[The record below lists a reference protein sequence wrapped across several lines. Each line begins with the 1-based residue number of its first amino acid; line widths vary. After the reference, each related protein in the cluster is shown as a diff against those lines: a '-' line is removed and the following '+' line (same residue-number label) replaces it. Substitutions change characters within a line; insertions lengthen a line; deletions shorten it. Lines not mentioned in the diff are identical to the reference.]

1 MDLPGVEH
9 DHDRG
14 LAFDLATLT
23 RRRAL
28 ALLGGGALAVLAGCG
43 SNDGDGASASTTS
56 TTAGGTSRTGAA
68 AGGCSTIPE
77 ETAGPYPGDGSN
89 GPDVLTADGIVRRDI
104 RSSFGSSTT
113 TAEGV
118 PLAIVLRLTDSTGG
132 CSALAGAAVYVW
144 QCDARAGYS
153 LYSEGI
159 EDENYLRGVQ
169 EAGADGR
176 VRFTSIFP
184 AAYPGRWPHIHFE
197 VYESL
202 ATATGGGTRIAT
214 SQVALPE
221 EACTAVYATAGYETS
236 ARNLAETSLTS
247 DIVFGD
253 DGGAAQLGTVTGS
266 VDEGYTVEL
275 AVAVDLPG

>member
-1 MDLPGVEH
+1 
-9 DHDRG
+9 
-14 LAFDLATLT
+14 
-23 RRRAL
+23 
-28 ALLGGGALAVLAGCG
+28 
-43 SNDGDGASASTTS
+43 
-56 TTAGGTSRTGAA
+56 
-68 AGGCSTIPE
+68 
-77 ETAGPYPGDGSN
+77 
-89 GPDVLTADGIVRRDI
+89 VLTADGIVRSDI

-118 PLAIVLRLTDSTGG
+118 PLGIDLQLTDSTGG

-144 QCDARAGYS
+144 QCDAGAGYS

-184 AAYPGRWPHIHFE
+184 GAYAGRWPHIHFE
-197 VYESL
+197 VHESL
-202 ATATGGGTRIAT
+202 AAATGGGTRIAT

-221 EACTAVYATAGYETS
+221 AACTAVYATAGYEAS
-236 ARNLAETSLTS
+236 VRNLAETSLTS
-247 DIVFGD
+247 DLVFGD

-275 AVAVDLPG
+275 AVAVDPPG